1 MSAFLSRL
9 GTAAARRWRRTLL
22 VAIVVVAGIGTLGS
36 SLGAGFVD
44 DYRTPGVDSTRAQ
57 ELLEQRFPQVSGGD
71 AQIVFAGDRA
81 AITGV
86 GVKATLRAVGRQP
99 HVTGV
104 SDLRVAPDG
113 RVAFATVQYDRPAED
128 LGPAARD
135 RLESAVAPAERAGAE
150 VSMRGQVI
158 DAGDDEMAPVGELI
172 GVAIALLL
180 LTLLFR
186 SVVAMT
192 LTLVAAGVGLVG
204 GLMLVMLASA
214 GIEIPT
220 VAPTIGMML
229 GLGAG
234 IDYALFLVARHRE
247 RLAAGEDPATAAGNA
262 NGTAGVAIL
271 TAGAIVVV
279 AISGLLAVGIPFVGR
294 MGMAAGV
301 VVAAT
306 AVAAVTVMPAL
317 LGMAGRRVL
326 ARRDRKG
333 AAAAAHGDL
342 AARGDLPAPG
352 DLAPREDLAAREDL
366 ALRSGLAERWARRVA
381 ARPVLSAAAGI
392 AVLLALAAPVLGLR
406 LGQPDDGT
414 RSTSMT
420 QRVAYDRLAQG
431 FGPGFN
437 GPLVIAVALPA
448 DKAAADAALQ
458 KLEADAKA
466 APDVATVAK
475 PVVNPA
481 GDAATLTVIPRT
493 SPQDTRTSALVDRLR
508 SDVVP
513 AATQGTGAQ
522 AHVGGST
529 ATFDDMANRVS
540 ERLPLFIGVVV
551 GLSLLL
557 LMAAFRSV
565 VVPLVSAAFNLL
577 SIGAAYGVV
586 TLAFQ
591 TDAGTSLLGVA
602 EQPIVSFIPMFMFA
616 ILFGLS
622 MDYNVFLLSRVREEY
637 LRTGDA
643 KAAVIHAVDRTAG
656 VIGTAGA
663 IMTGVFLGFV
673 TETDSIVKM
682 MGVGLATAIAV
693 DVTVVRMLLAPAVLT
708 WLGDRAWRLPR
719 WLDRL
724 LPHIDLEGG
733 GARRL
738 EPEPQSL

>member
-9 GTAAARRWRRTLL
+9 GTAAAGRWRRTLL
-22 VAIVVVAGIGTLGS
+22 VAIVVIAGIGTLGS

-44 DYRTPGVDSTRAQ
+44 DYRTPGVDSTKAQ

-81 AITGV
+81 AITGAGV
-86 GVKATLRAVGRQP
+86 QHVLRDVKAQP
-99 HVTGV
+99 HVSGV
-104 SDLRVAPDG
+104 SKLQVAPDG
-113 RVAFATVQYDRPAED
+113 KVAFATVQYDQPAED

-135 RLESAVAPAERAGAE
+135 RLERAVGPAEQAGAE
-150 VSMRGQVI
+150 VSMRGMVV
-158 DAGDDEMAPVGELI
+158 DVGDDEMAPVGELI
-172 GVAIALLL
+172 GVAAALLL

-192 LTLVAAGVGLVG
+192 LTLVAAAFGLVG
-204 GLMLVMLASA
+204 GMTLVLLASA
-214 GIEIPT
+214 GIDIPT

-234 IDYALFLVARHRE
+234 VDYALFLVARHRE
-247 RLAAGEDPATAAGNA
+247 RLAAGDDPRTAAGRA
-262 NGTAGVAIL
+262 NGTAGVAVL

-279 AISGLLAVGIPFVGR
+279 AISGLMAVGIPFVGR
-294 MGMAAGV
+294 MGLAAGV

-326 ARRDRKG
+326 ARRERTGEPPPRTRG
-333 AAAAAHGDL
+333 A
-342 AARGDLPAPG
+342 
-352 DLAPREDLAAREDL
+352 
-366 ALRSGLAERWARRVA
+366 AERWARRVA
-381 ARPVLSAAAGI
+381 ARPVVSALAGV

-414 RSTSMT
+414 KATSMT
-420 QRVAYDRLAQG
+420 QRVAYDRLAEG

-437 GPLVIAVALPA
+437 GPLVVAVALPA
-448 DKAAADAALQ
+448 DKAAADDALQ
-458 KLEADAKA
+458 RLEAGAKA

-475 PVVNPA
+475 PVVNAA
-481 GDAATLTVIPRT
+481 GDAATLTVIPRS
-493 SPQDTRTSALVDRLR
+493 SPQDTATSRLVDTLR
-508 SDVVP
+508 EDVVP
-513 AATQGTGAQ
+513 AATRGTGTQ

-557 LMAAFRSV
+557 LMAAFRSI

-591 TDAGTSLLGVA
+591 TGTGASLLGVA

-622 MDYNVFLLSRVREEY
+622 MDYNVFLLSRVREQY

-643 KAAVIHAVDRTAG
+643 KGAVVDAVGRTAG

-663 IMTGVFLGFV
+663 IMTAVFLGFV
-673 TETDSIVKM
+673 TEADSIVKM

-708 WLGDRAWRLPR
+708 LLGDRAWGLPR
-719 WLDRL
+719 WMDRV
-724 LPHIDLEGG
+724 LPRID
-733 GARRL
+733 L
-738 EPEPQSL
+738 EPEPQST

>member
-9 GTAAARRWRRTLL
+9 GSSAARHWRRTIL
-22 VAIVVVAGIGTLGS
+22 VAIVVIAGVATLGS

-44 DYRTPGVDSTRAQ
+44 NYRTPGVDSTRAQ
-57 ELLEQRFPQVSGGD
+57 ELLEQRFPQMSGGD
-71 AQIVFAGDRA
+71 AQVVFAGDRA
-81 AITGV
+81 QVTGA
-86 GVKATLRAVGRQP
+86 GVEQTLRAVKGQP

-104 SDLRVAPDG
+104 SRLQVAPDG
-113 RVAFATVQYDRPAED
+113 KVAFATVQYDRPAEE
-128 LGPAARD
+128 LGAAARE
-135 RLESAVAPAERAGAE
+135 RLESAAAPAERAGAE

-158 DAGDDEMAPVGELI
+158 DIGDQQSAPVGELI
-172 GVAIALLL
+172 GIAAALLL

-192 LTLVAAGVGLVG
+192 LTLVAAGFGLVG
-204 GLMLVMLASA
+204 GMTLVMLASA

-220 VAPTIGMML
+220 VAPTIGVML

-247 RLAAGEDPATAAGNA
+247 RLAAGDDPVTAAGNA
-262 NGTAGVAIL
+262 NGSAGVAVL

-294 MGMAAGV
+294 MGLAAGV
-301 VVAAT
+301 VVATT

-326 ARRDRKG
+326 ARRDRRG
-333 AAAAAHGDL
+333 TAAAAPRRGL
-342 AARGDLPAPG
+342 AAR
-352 DLAPREDLAAREDL
+352 
-366 ALRSGLAERWARRVA
+366 WANQVA
-381 ARPVLSAAAGI
+381 ARPVVSALAGI
-392 AVLLALAAPVLGLR
+392 AILLALAAPVLGLR

-414 RSTSMT
+414 KSASMT
-420 QRVAYDRLAQG
+420 QKVAYDRLAEG

-448 DKAAADAALQ
+448 DKAAADQALQ
-458 KLEADAKA
+458 KLAAGAKA
-466 APDVATVAK
+466 APDVATVAP
-475 PVVNPA
+475 PVVNAA

-493 SPQDTRTSALVDRLR
+493 APQDEATSALVTHLR
-508 SDVVP
+508 DDVVP
-513 AATQGTGAQ
+513 AATNGTGAA
-522 AHVGGST
+522 AHVGGAT
-529 ATFDDMANRVS
+529 ATFDDMASRIS
-540 ERLPLFIGVVV
+540 QRLPLFIGIVV

-586 TLAFQ
+586 TLGFQ
-591 TDAGTSLLGVA
+591 TDLGTSLLGVA
-602 EQPIVSFIPMFMFA
+602 DQPIVSFVPMFMFA
-616 ILFGLS
+616 VLFGLS

-663 IMTGVFLGFV
+663 IMTAVFLGFV
-673 TETDSIVKM
+673 TEPDSIVKM
-682 MGVGLATAIAV
+682 MGIGLATAIAV
-693 DVTVVRMLLAPAVLT
+693 DVTVVRMLLAPAALT

-724 LPHIDLEGG
+724 LPHVDLEGRP
-733 GARRL
+733 APRL
-738 EPEPQSL
+738 APEGQSL

>member
-9 GTAAARRWRRTLL
+9 GTSAARHWRRTILI
-22 VAIVVVAGIGTLGS
+22 AIVLIAGIATLGS
-36 SLGAGFVD
+36 ALGAGFVD
-44 DYRTPGVDSTRAQ
+44 DYRTPGVDSTKAQ
-57 ELLEQRFPQVSGGD
+57 ELLEQRFPQASGGD

-81 AITGV
+81 AITGS
-86 GVKATLRAVGRQP
+86 GVKQTLDAVAQQP
-99 HVTGV
+99 HVSGV
-104 SDLRVAPDG
+104 SRLQVSPDG
-113 RVAFATVQYDRPAED
+113 KVAFATVQYDQPAED

-135 RLESAVAPAERAGAE
+135 RLESAVGPAEHAGAE
-150 VSMRGQVI
+150 VSMRGMVV
-158 DAGDDEMAPVGELI
+158 DVGDDQMAPVGELI
-172 GVAIALLL
+172 GVAAALLL

-192 LTLVAAGVGLVG
+192 LTLVAAGFGLVG
-204 GLMLVMLASA
+204 GMTLVALASA
-214 GIEIPT
+214 GVEIPT

-234 IDYALFLVARHRE
+234 VDYALFLVARHRE
-247 RLAAGEDPATAAGNA
+247 RLAAGSDPVTAAGEA
-262 NGTAGVAIL
+262 NGTAGVAVL

-294 MGMAAGV
+294 MGLAAGV

-306 AVAAVTVMPAL
+306 AVAAITVMPAL

-326 ARRDRKG
+326 SRRDRKPRAEISASAG
-333 AAAAAHGDL
+333 ETVSVGEAVSPVS
-342 AARGDLPAPG
+342 ARP
-352 DLAPREDLAAREDL
+352 
-366 ALRSGLAERWARRVA
+366 GLAERWARRVS
-381 ARPVLSAAAGI
+381 ARPVLSALAGVAI
-392 AVLLALAAPVLGLR
+392 LLALAAPVLGLR

-414 RSTSMT
+414 KATSMT
-420 QRVAYDRLAQG
+420 QRIAYDRLAEG

-448 DKAAADAALQ
+448 DQAAADAALS
-458 KLEADAKA
+458 KLAAGAKA
-466 APDVATVAK
+466 APGVATVAA
-475 PVVNPA
+475 PVKNPR
-481 GDAATLTVIPRT
+481 GDAATITVIPRT
-493 SPQDTRTSALVDRLR
+493 SPQDAATSTLVDTLR
-508 SDVVP
+508 GSVVP
-513 AATQGTGAQ
+513 AATAGTGAE
-522 AHVGGST
+522 AHVGGAT

-540 ERLPLFIGVVV
+540 ERLPMFIGVVV

-557 LMAAFRSV
+557 LMAAFRSI
-565 VVPLVSAAFNLL
+565 VVPLVSAVFNLL

-591 TDAGTSLLGVA
+591 TEAGASLLGVA

-637 LRTGDA
+637 VRTGDA
-643 KAAVIHAVDRTAG
+643 RGAVIHAVDRTAA

-663 IMTGVFLGFV
+663 IMTAVFLGFV
-673 TETDSIVKM
+673 TEADSIVKM
-682 MGVGLATAIAV
+682 MGIGLATAIAV

-708 WLGDRAWRLPR
+708 WLGDRAWGLPR

-724 LPHIDLEGG
+724 LPHVDLEGT
-733 GARRL
+733 RL
-738 EPEPQSL
+738 KPAPESS

>member
-1 MSAFLSRL
+1 MPAFLSRL
-9 GTAAARRWRRTLL
+9 GTGAARRWRRTLL
-22 VAIVVVAGIGTLGS
+22 VAIVVVAGIAALGS

-44 DYRTPGVDSTRAQ
+44 DYRTPGVDSTQAQ

-71 AQIVFAGDRA
+71 AQLVFAGDRE
-81 AITGV
+81 AITGT
-86 GVKATLRAVGRQP
+86 GVKQTLSAVARQP
-99 HVTGV
+99 HVSGV
-104 SDLRVAPDG
+104 SQLQVAPSG
-113 RVAFATVQYDRPAED
+113 KVAFATVQYDRRAED
-128 LGPAARD
+128 LGPVARD
-135 RLESAVAPAERAGAE
+135 RLESAVAPAEHAGAE

-158 DAGDDEMAPVGELI
+158 DVGDDEMAPVGELI

-192 LTLVAAGVGLVG
+192 LTLVAAGFGLIG
-204 GLMLVMLASA
+204 GLTLVALASA
-214 GIEIPT
+214 GIDIPT

-247 RLAAGEDPATAAGNA
+247 RLAAGDDPATAAGAANA
-262 NGTAGVAIL
+262 TAGGAVL

-294 MGMAAGV
+294 MGLAAGV

-326 ARRDRKG
+326 ARRDRSAAP
-333 AAAAAHGDL
+333 AAAAGAGVV
-342 AARGDLPAPG
+342 AASS
-352 DLAPREDLAAREDL
+352 APRD
-366 ALRSGLAERWARRVA
+366 GLAERWARRVA
-381 ARPVLSAAAGI
+381 ARPVVSALAGI
-392 AVLLALAAPVLGLR
+392 AILLALAAPVLGLR

-414 RSTSMT
+414 KSTSMT
-420 QRVAYDRLAQG
+420 QRVAYDRLAEG
-431 FGPGFN
+431 FGRGFN

-448 DKAAADAALQ
+448 DKAAADGVLERLQ
-458 KLEADAKA
+458 AGASA
-466 APDVATVAK
+466 APGVTTVAP

-493 SPQDTRTSALVDRLR
+493 SPQDEATSALVDHLR
-508 SDVVP
+508 DDVVP
-513 AATQGTGAQ
+513 AATRGTGAE
-522 AHVGGST
+522 AHVGGAT

-557 LMAAFRSV
+557 LMAAFRSI

-637 LRTGDA
+637 VRTGDA
-643 KAAVIHAVDRTAG
+643 NAAVVHAVDRTAG

-663 IMTGVFLGFV
+663 IMTAVFLGFV
-673 TETDSIVKM
+673 SEADSVVKM
-682 MGVGLATAIAV
+682 LGIGLATAIAV

-719 WLDRL
+719 WIDRV
-724 LPHIDLEGG
+724 LPHIDLDGG
-733 GARRL
+733 RV
-738 EPEPQSL
+738 PEPQSL